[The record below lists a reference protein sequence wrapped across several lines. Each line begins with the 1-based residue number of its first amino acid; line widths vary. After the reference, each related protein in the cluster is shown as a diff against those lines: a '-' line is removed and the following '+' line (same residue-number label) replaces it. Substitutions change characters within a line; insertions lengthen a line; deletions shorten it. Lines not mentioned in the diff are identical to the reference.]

1 MAKKEQSFEASMDRL
16 QEIVSLLEEND
27 IPLDEAINLFEEGLK
42 LIKECDTKLKGFESK
57 IEEIKQKS
65 EEDDV

>member
-42 LIKECDTKLKGFESK
+42 LVKECDTKLKGFETK

-65 EEDDV
+65 EEDDD

>member
-42 LIKECDTKLKGFESK
+42 LVKECDTKLKGFESK

-65 EEDDV
+65 EEDDD

>member
-1 MAKKEQSFEASMDRL
+1 MAKKEQPFEASMDRL

-42 LIKECDTKLKGFESK
+42 LVKECDTKLKGFESK

-65 EEDDV
+65 EEDDD